1 MPAIMNLD
9 ILEENNSI
17 FKTWYK
23 SMYFGRHDGCL
34 GPNIDLI

>member
-9 ILEENNSI
+9 ILEEKNSI
-17 FKTWYK
+17 FKTCYK
-23 SMYFGRHDGCL
+23 SMYFERHDGCL